1 MKKNDFY
8 QDFFGI
14 NTKNILKELQLIDLQ
29 YQQQALKIS
38 QMAEQINVK
47 KLNEVFAPSKST
59 VDLIMQGSIPAK
71 ANLQRFDELIA
82 QNSGLA
88 EINRKVLADITTSIA
103 RSLKLADITQSS
115 LIRQLRIADNIGTIP
130 NFSDLEKSV
139 YSKFLGL
146 STAYSNLTTAREEII
161 VQKPESARVISE
173 LPALEV
179 LNSVEVLES
188 ISAAESDAEVSQKE
202 PELEQTKE
210 SLKTEILGQQE
221 EFEQLLITAGWQDLV
236 HMWQGAN
243 AVLNS
248 TNNPDYIRHFATS
261 LRELLTQV
269 IHRLAPDKEIKKW
282 TEDKNHFHNGSPTRR
297 TRLLYICRSINHDI
311 FYEFVEE
318 DVDSVLELMSSFNRA
333 THTPISPFNHTQ
345 VLTMQAR
352 LRAII
357 NFLIETWQLNE

>member
-14 NTKNILKELQLIDLQ
+14 NTKNILKELRLIDLQ
-29 YQQQALKIS
+29 YQQQALRIS

-47 KLNEVFAPSKST
+47 KLSQVLAPSKST

-71 ANLQRFDELIA
+71 ANLQRFDELVA

-88 EINRKVLADITTSIA
+88 EINRKALADITASIA
-103 RSLKLADITQSS
+103 RSFKLADITQTS
-115 LIRQLRIADNIGTIP
+115 LMRQLRIADNIGTIP

-139 YSKFLGL
+139 YNKFLGL
-146 STAYSNLTTAREEII
+146 STAYSNLTAAREEII
-161 VQKPESARVISE
+161 VHKPESARVVSE

-188 ISAAESDAEVSQKE
+188 VSAAESDAEVSQKE
-202 PELEQTKE
+202 LELEQTKE
-210 SLKTEILGQQE
+210 SLKIEILGQQE

-236 HMWQGAN
+236 RMWQGAN

-248 TNNPDYIRHFATS
+248 TNNPDYVRHFGTS

-269 IHRLAPDKEIKKW
+269 IQRLSPDKEIKKW
-282 TEDKNHFHNGSPTRR
+282 TEDKNHFHNGSPTRKA
-297 TRLLYICRSINHDI
+297 RLLYISRSINHNNFSD
-311 FYEFVEE
+311 FLEE
-318 DVDSVLELMSSFNRA
+318 DVDSTLELISSFNRA
-333 THTPISPFNHTQ
+333 THAPTPPFSHTQ
-345 VLTMQAR
+345 LLTMQAR
-352 LRAII
+352 LRAIV
-357 NFLIETWQLNE
+357 NFLIEIWRLNE

>member
-14 NTKNILKELQLIDLQ
+14 NTKDILKELRLIDLQ

-38 QMAEQINVK
+38 QMAQQINVK
-47 KLNEVFAPSKST
+47 KLSQVLAPSKST
-59 VDLIMQGSIPAK
+59 ADLILQASAPA
-71 ANLQRFDELIA
+71 RFNIERLGKLIV
-82 QNSGLA
+82 QHSGL
-88 EINRKVLADITTSIA
+88 EEVNRKVLADVAASMA
-103 RSLKLADITQSS
+103 RSLKLGNITQTS
-115 LIRQLRIADNIGTIP
+115 LQRQLRIADNIGTIP

-146 STAYSNLTTAREEII
+146 SIAYSNLTAAREEII
-161 VQKPESARVISE
+161 VKKPESARVVSE

-188 ISAAESDAEVSQKE
+188 VSTAESDAEVNQKE

-210 SLKTEILGQQE
+210 SLKIEILGQRE
-221 EFEQLLITAGWQDLV
+221 ELEQLLITAGWQDLV
-236 HMWQGAN
+236 RMWQGAN

-248 TNNPDYIRHFATS
+248 TNNPDYVRHFAAS
-261 LRELLTQV
+261 LRELFTQV
-269 IHRLAPDKEIKKW
+269 IHRLSPDNEIKKW
-282 TEDKNHFHNGSPTRR
+282 SENKNYFHNGRPTRKA
-297 TRLLYICRSINHDI
+297 RLLYICRSINHNI

-318 DVDSVLELMSSFNRA
+318 DVDSTLELMTLFNRA
-333 THTPISPFNHTQ
+333 THAPIPPFSHTQ
-345 VLTMQAR
+345 LLTMQAR

-357 NFLIETWQLNE
+357 NFLIEIWRLNK